1 MYILCIY
8 NLFFL
13 CQNQRKKVV
22 QKMEKMFKE
31 IYKNETNE
39 HTAFVLMLGVI
50 SEKLSEIINLLEKKP
65 ISKIELT
72 PEDYME

>member
-13 CQNQRKKVV
+13 CHNLRKKGGA
-22 QKMEKMFKE
+22 KMERTFKE
-31 IYKNETNE
+31 IYKAETNE

-50 SEKLSEIINLLEKKP
+50 SEKLSEIINLLKGKAT
-65 ISKIELT
+65 SKTDLT

>member
-1 MYILCIY
+1 MYIQS
-8 NLFFL
+8 LFFVPKS
-13 CQNQRKKVV
+13 KKKGGA
-22 QKMEKMFKE
+22 KMEKMFKE

-50 SEKLSEIINLLEKKP
+50 SEKLSEIINLLGQKP
-65 ISKIELT
+65 ISKIDLN

>member
-1 MYILCIY
+1 
-8 NLFFL
+8 
-13 CQNQRKKVV
+13 
-22 QKMEKMFKE
+22 MEKTFKE

-50 SEKLSEIINLLEKKP
+50 SEKLSAIINLLEKKP
-65 ISKIELT
+65 ISKIDLK

>member
-1 MYILCIY
+1 
-8 NLFFL
+8 
-13 CQNQRKKVV
+13 
-22 QKMEKMFKE
+22 MEKIFKE

-50 SEKLSEIINLLEKKP
+50 SEKLSEIINLLGQKP
-65 ISKIELT
+65 ISKIDLN